1 MTPLAENLRGAGLM
15 MAAMAAFVLNDT
27 LMKLVSAN
35 LNLFQAVFLRGIG
48 TTILI
53 LLIAWWQDALHFRP
67 ARRDRRIMAWRTLGD
82 MGQMIC
88 FLTALFHMPIANVS
102 AILQS
107 LPLAMTLAAALFLK
121 EPVGWRRY
129 CAIGAGF
136 IGVRMIVRPGSEGFN
151 VYSLIALTTVLFVVL
166 RDLSTRQLDRSVPNI
181 FVTLVTSV
189 AVTCMSGAA
198 SVVQGWNP
206 VSGHD
211 LLLLSGAA
219 FFVSFGYIFITM
231 GMRVGD
237 IGFVSPFRYTMLVWA
252 LLVGLF
258 VFGDMPR
265 PLTLLGAAII
275 VASGIYTFYRERK
288 VARGLIATTSS
299 PRPGKIT

>member
-48 TTILI
+48 TTLLI
-53 LLIAWWQDALHFRP
+53 LAIARWQGVLRFRP
-67 ARRDRRIMAWRTLGD
+67 TRRDQRIMVWRTLGD

-129 CAIGAGF
+129 TAIFAGF
-136 IGVRMIVRPGSEGFN
+136 VGVLLIVRPGSEGFN
-151 VYSLIALTTVLFVVL
+151 VYSLVALTTVIFVVL
-166 RDLSTRQLDRSVPNI
+166 RDLSTRQLDRAVPNI
-181 FVTLVTSV
+181 FVTLVTSL
-189 AVTCMSGAA
+189 AVTTMSGVA
-198 SVVQGWNP
+198 SVVQGWNS
-206 VSGHD
+206 VSQGD
-211 LLLLSGAA
+211 LVLLGGAA
-219 FFVSFGYIFITM
+219 FFVTFGYIFITM
-231 GMRVGD
+231 AMRVGD
-237 IGFVSPFRYTMLVWA
+237 IGFISPFRYTMLVWA
-252 LLVGLF
+252 ILVGLF
-258 VFGDMPR
+258 VFGDVPR

-288 VARGLIATTSS
+288 VARGLIATASS

>member
-48 TTILI
+48 TTLLI
-53 LLIAWWQDALHFRP
+53 LAIARWQGVLRFRP
-67 ARRDRRIMAWRTLGD
+67 ARRDQRIMVWRTLGD

-129 CAIGAGF
+129 TAIFAGF
-136 IGVRMIVRPGSEGFN
+136 VGVLLIVRPGSEGFN
-151 VYSLIALTTVLFVVL
+151 IYSLVALTTVIFVVL
-166 RDLSTRQLDRSVPNI
+166 RDLSTRQLDRAVPNI
-181 FVTLVTSV
+181 FVTLVTSL
-189 AVTCMSGAA
+189 AVTTMSGVA
-198 SVVQGWNP
+198 SVVQGWNS
-206 VSGHD
+206 VAQGD
-211 LLLLSGAA
+211 LVLLAGAA
-219 FFVSFGYIFITM
+219 FFVSFGYMFITM
-231 GMRVGD
+231 AMRVGD
-237 IGFVSPFRYTMLVWA
+237 IGFISPFRYTMLVWA
-252 LLVGLF
+252 ILVGLF
-258 VFGDMPR
+258 VFGDVPR

-275 VASGIYTFYRERK
+275 VCSGIYTFYRERK
-288 VARGLIATTSS
+288 VMQTLRAAAS
-299 PRPGKIT
+299 PGAGKIP

>member
-48 TTILI
+48 TTLLI
-53 LLIAWWQDALHFRP
+53 LAIARWQGVLRFRP
-67 ARRDRRIMAWRTLGD
+67 ARRDQRIMVWRTLGD

-129 CAIGAGF
+129 TAIFAGF
-136 IGVRMIVRPGSEGFN
+136 VGVLLIVRPGSEGFN
-151 VYSLIALTTVLFVVL
+151 IYSLVALTTVIFVVL
-166 RDLSTRQLDRSVPNI
+166 RDLSTRQLDRAVPNI
-181 FVTLVTSV
+181 FVTLVTSL
-189 AVTCMSGAA
+189 AVTTMSGVA
-198 SVVQGWNP
+198 SVVQGWNS
-206 VSGHD
+206 VAQGD
-211 LLLLSGAA
+211 LVLLAGAA
-219 FFVSFGYIFITM
+219 FFVSFGYMFITM
-231 GMRVGD
+231 AMRVGD
-237 IGFVSPFRYTMLVWA
+237 IGFISPFRYTMLVWA
-252 LLVGLF
+252 ILVGLF
-258 VFGDMPR
+258 VFGDVPR

-275 VASGIYTFYRERK
+275 VCSGIYTFYRERK
-288 VARGLIATTSS
+288 VMQTLRAAAS
-299 PRPGKIT
+299 PGAGNIP

>member
-48 TTILI
+48 TTLLI
-53 LLIAWWQDALHFRP
+53 LAIARWQGVLRFRP
-67 ARRDRRIMAWRTLGD
+67 ARRDQRIMVWRTLGD

-129 CAIGAGF
+129 TAIFAGF
-136 IGVRMIVRPGSEGFN
+136 VGVLLIVRPGSEGFN
-151 VYSLIALTTVLFVVL
+151 IYSLVALTTVVFVVL
-166 RDLSTRQLDRSVPNI
+166 RDLSTRQLDRAVPNI
-181 FVTLVTSV
+181 FVTLVTSL
-189 AVTCMSGAA
+189 AVTTMSGVA
-198 SVVQGWNP
+198 SVVQGWNS
-206 VSGHD
+206 VAQGD
-211 LLLLSGAA
+211 LVLLAGAA
-219 FFVSFGYIFITM
+219 FFVSFGYMFITM
-231 GMRVGD
+231 AMRVGD
-237 IGFVSPFRYTMLVWA
+237 IGFISPFRYTMLVWA

-258 VFGDMPR
+258 VFGDVPR

-275 VASGIYTFYRERK
+275 VASGIYTFYRERQ
-288 VARGLIATTSS
+288 VARTMLAAS
-299 PRPGKIT
+299 PGAGKIP

>member
-48 TTILI
+48 TTLLI
-53 LLIAWWQDALHFRP
+53 LAVARWQGVLRFRP
-67 ARRDRRIMAWRTLGD
+67 ARRDRRIMVWRTLGD

-129 CAIGAGF
+129 TAIFAGF
-136 IGVRMIVRPGSEGFN
+136 VGVLLIVRPGSEGFN
-151 VYSLIALTTVLFVVL
+151 VYSLVALTTVIFVVL
-166 RDLSTRQLDRSVPNI
+166 RDLSTRQLDRAVPNI
-181 FVTLVTSV
+181 FVTLVTSL
-189 AVTCMSGAA
+189 AVTAMSGVA
-198 SVVQGWNP
+198 SVVQGWNS
-206 VSGHD
+206 VAQGD
-211 LLLLSGAA
+211 LILLGGAA
-219 FFVSFGYIFITM
+219 FFVSFGYMFITM
-231 GMRVGD
+231 AMRVGE
-237 IGFVSPFRYTMLVWA
+237 IGFISPFRYTMLVWA
-252 LLVGLF
+252 ILVGLF
-258 VFGDMPR
+258 VFGDVPR

-275 VASGIYTFYRERK
+275 VCSGIYTFYRERK
-288 VARGLIATTSS
+288 VARGLIATTTS

>member
-48 TTILI
+48 TTLLI
-53 LLIAWWQDALHFRP
+53 LAIARWQGVLRFRP
-67 ARRDRRIMAWRTLGD
+67 ARRDQRIMVWRTLGD

-129 CAIGAGF
+129 TAIFAGF
-136 IGVRMIVRPGSEGFN
+136 VGVLLIVRPGSEGFN
-151 VYSLIALTTVLFVVL
+151 IYSLVALTTVIFVVL
-166 RDLSTRQLDRSVPNI
+166 RDLSTRQLDRAVPNI
-181 FVTLVTSV
+181 FVTLVTSL
-189 AVTCMSGAA
+189 AVTTMSGVA
-198 SVVQGWNP
+198 SVVQGWNS
-206 VSGHD
+206 VAQGD
-211 LLLLSGAA
+211 LVLLGGAA
-219 FFVSFGYIFITM
+219 FFVSFGYMFITM
-231 GMRVGD
+231 AMRVGD
-237 IGFVSPFRYTMLVWA
+237 IGFISPFRYTMLVWA

-258 VFGDMPR
+258 VFGDVPR

-288 VARGLIATTSS
+288 VMQTLRAAAS
-299 PRPGKIT
+299 PGAGNIP

>member
-48 TTILI
+48 TTLLI
-53 LLIAWWQDALHFRP
+53 LAVARWQGVLRFRP
-67 ARRDRRIMAWRTLGD
+67 ARRDQRIMVWRTLGD

-129 CAIGAGF
+129 TAIFAGF
-136 IGVRMIVRPGSEGFN
+136 VGVLLIVRPGSEGFN
-151 VYSLIALTTVLFVVL
+151 VYSLVALTTVIFVVL
-166 RDLSTRQLDRSVPNI
+166 RDLSTRQLARAVPNI
-181 FVTLVTSV
+181 FVTLVTSL
-189 AVTCMSGAA
+189 AVTTMSGVA
-198 SVVQGWNP
+198 SVVQGWNS
-206 VSGHD
+206 VAQGD
-211 LLLLSGAA
+211 LVLLCGAA
-219 FFVSFGYIFITM
+219 FFVSFGYMFITM
-231 GMRVGD
+231 AMRVGE
-237 IGFVSPFRYTMLVWA
+237 IGFISPFRYTMLVWA
-252 LLVGLF
+252 ILVGLF
-258 VFGDMPR
+258 VFGDVPR

-288 VARGLIATTSS
+288 VARSLIATTTS
-299 PRPGKIT
+299 PRAGKIT

>member
-48 TTILI
+48 TTLLI
-53 LLIAWWQDALHFRP
+53 LAIARWQGVLRFRP
-67 ARRDRRIMAWRTLGD
+67 ARRDQRIMVWRTLGD

-129 CAIGAGF
+129 TAIFAGF
-136 IGVRMIVRPGSEGFN
+136 VGVLLIVRPGSEGFN
-151 VYSLIALTTVLFVVL
+151 IYSLVALTTVIFVVL
-166 RDLSTRQLDRSVPNI
+166 RDLSTRQLDRAVPNI
-181 FVTLVTSV
+181 FVTLVTSL
-189 AVTCMSGAA
+189 AVTTMSGVA
-198 SVVQGWNP
+198 SVVQGWNS
-206 VSGHD
+206 VTQGD
-211 LLLLSGAA
+211 LVLLAGAA
-219 FFVSFGYIFITM
+219 FFVSFGYMFITM
-231 GMRVGD
+231 AMRVGD
-237 IGFVSPFRYTMLVWA
+237 IGFISPFRYTMLVWA

-258 VFGDMPR
+258 VFGDVPR

-288 VARGLIATTSS
+288 VARTMPAAS
-299 PRPGKIT
+299 PGAGKIP

>member
-48 TTILI
+48 TTLLI
-53 LLIAWWQDALHFRP
+53 LAIARWQGVLRFRP
-67 ARRDRRIMAWRTLGD
+67 ARRDQRIMVWRTLGD

-129 CAIGAGF
+129 TAIFAGF
-136 IGVRMIVRPGSEGFN
+136 VGVLLIVRPGSEGFN
-151 VYSLIALTTVLFVVL
+151 IYSLVALTTVIFVVL
-166 RDLSTRQLDRSVPNI
+166 RDLSTRQLDRAVPNI
-181 FVTLVTSV
+181 FVTLVTSL
-189 AVTCMSGAA
+189 AVTTMSGIA
-198 SVVQGWNP
+198 SVVQGWNS
-206 VSGHD
+206 VAQGD
-211 LLLLSGAA
+211 LVLLGGAA
-219 FFVSFGYIFITM
+219 FFVTFGYIFITM
-231 GMRVGD
+231 AMRVGE
-237 IGFVSPFRYTMLVWA
+237 IGFISPFRYTMLVWA
-252 LLVGLF
+252 ILVGLF
-258 VFGDMPR
+258 VFGNVPR

-288 VARGLIATTSS
+288 VARGLIATASS